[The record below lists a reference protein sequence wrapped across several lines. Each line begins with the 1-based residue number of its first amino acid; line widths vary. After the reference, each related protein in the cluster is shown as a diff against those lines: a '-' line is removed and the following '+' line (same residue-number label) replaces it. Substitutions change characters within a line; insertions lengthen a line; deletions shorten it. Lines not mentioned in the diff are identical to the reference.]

1 MNEDIGYLLM
11 EYFPLGAVGSRLHEF
26 TKLGSYEE
34 YIEEIQ
40 DKMKQSK
47 TDSEF
52 GSHRTKWQTLQAKRD
67 KLTNCCY
74 CLVFSVIESLK
85 HFHAENLVH
94 LDIKGIYI
102 ISSLWRGVHEYHYLA
117 FNLLL
122 RKTCEHK
129 DRLICKCDS
138 PPFNVLIGDF
148 DYCHEVDTDVKNP
161 SSKGTQGY
169 QAISVRL
176 DAFVSVIVTLT

>member
-11 EYFPLGAVGSRLHEF
+11 EYFPLGAVGSRLREF
-26 TKLGSYEE
+26 NELESYERD
-34 YIEEIQ
+34 IEEIQ

-47 TDSEF
+47 NDSEF
-52 GSHRTKWQTLQAKRD
+52 GGHRTNWQTLQAIRD

-102 ISSLWRGVHEYHYLA
+102 ILSLWRGVHEYHYLA

-129 DRLICKCDS
+129 DRLICECDS

-148 DYCHEVDTDVKNP
+148 DYCHAVDTDVKKP

-176 DAFVSVIVTLT
+176 DVFVSVIITLT